1 MKTMLKVTAASL
13 ALLFALSGVA
23 GAGAQLRARDRDQL
37 RDGSCQVAASQ
48 YRYRERARMRDG
60 SRLGGDQL
68 RQQLRDRL
76 RDGSCRLA

>member
-1 MKTMLKVTAASL
+1 MKTMLKVTAAGL
-13 ALLFALSGVA
+13 ALLFAMSGVA
-23 GAGAQLRARDRDQL
+23 GAGTQLRTRDQL

-68 RQQLRDRL
+68 REQLRDRL